1 MGVQLPLL
9 AHRGEKSLEHRI
21 LTETE
26 TTKEIEISVPRSELE
41 RIIDEETDM
50 VTKDLAIDG
59 FRKGRVPRSLVK
71 SKYGDGLKA
80 QAMDKLI
87 KQTYLSLVNEKNWQV
102 AGQAEIREIQDNE
115 PIRIQLFL
123 EVVPEFHVDN
133 YLNIE
138 VFKEAPVPDDF
149 LLQQGVNAL
158 REQYATVK
166 EVDRPAVVDDI
177 VTLDLEIREKGK
189 SRRETDQKM
198 RIGDR
203 SLPDELN
210 RALVG
215 MKKSDSKE
223 IKINDTIY
231 ALSLKKTEER
241 IPPEI
246 DDEFARQLKFKDV
259 EDLKEKIL
267 ENAKKQEEKRIE
279 DDLKESISQILLE
292 RTKFKV
298 PDTMIQKEYE
308 KILQDYGLPDSE
320 SNKERFWN
328 VAEKRVRFNLILNK
342 ITQTENLRVGEP
354 EIMDLVAK
362 MGIKL
367 TKENRSDVIDY
378 LGIILSR
385 EKTLDFLYEHAKIS
399 EKSRIL
405 TPKEVANDT
414 NPVRHRA
421 DRSR

>member
-1 MGVQLPLL
+1 M
-9 AHRGEKSLEHRI
+9 EHRI

-41 RIIDEETDM
+41 RLIDQETDT
-50 VTKDLAIDG
+50 VRKDLAIDG
-59 FRKGRVPRSLVK
+59 YRRGRVPRSLVK

-80 QAMDKLI
+80 QAMDRLI
-87 KQTYLSLVNEKNWQV
+87 KQTYLSLINEKKWQV
-102 AGQAEIREIQDNE
+102 AGQAEIREVQDKE
-115 PIRIQLFL
+115 PITIQLFL

-138 VFKEAPVPDDF
+138 VFKEPPVSDDF
-149 LLQQGVNAL
+149 LLQQGLNAL

-177 VTLDLEIREKGK
+177 VTMDLEIREKGK
-189 SRRETDQKM
+189 SKRETDQKM

-215 MKKSDSKE
+215 MKKSNTKE
-223 IKINDTIY
+223 VKINDTVY
-231 ALSLKKTEER
+231 VLSMKRIEER
-241 IPPEI
+241 ILPDI
-246 DDEFARQLKFKDV
+246 NDEFAKQLRFKDV
-259 EDLKEKIL
+259 EDLKEKMRD
-267 ENAKKQEEKRIE
+267 NVKRQEEKRIE

-308 KILQDYGLPDSE
+308 KILKDYGLPDSE

-342 ITQTENLRVGEP
+342 ITQKENLQVEES

-385 EKTLDFLYEHAKIS
+385 EKTLDFVYKNAKIS

-414 NPVRHRA
+414 NPVRH
-421 DRSR
+421 